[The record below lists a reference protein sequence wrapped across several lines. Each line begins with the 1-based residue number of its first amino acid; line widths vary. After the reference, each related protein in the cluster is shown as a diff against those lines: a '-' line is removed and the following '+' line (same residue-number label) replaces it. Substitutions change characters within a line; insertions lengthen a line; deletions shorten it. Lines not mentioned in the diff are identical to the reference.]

1 MISLWITENFKELKK
16 ICGRVSKLN
25 DYDDLL
31 QLCVEQFIK
40 NKKVIDL
47 PHKER
52 LYFFTKIVRNNFYS
66 SSSPYYRTYNF
77 QFQEINN
84 LELIDVPYQEPEA
97 NLEWVKKQLEELKNE
112 QWYYARL
119 FELFI
124 DEGGNM
130 TKLSKRTGIP
140 LNSVSRDLKKIRTI
154 LIEKRKKL

>member
-1 MISLWITENFKELKK
+1 MWITENFKELKK

-25 DYDDLL
+25 NYDDLL
-31 QLCVEQFIK
+31 QVCVEQFIK

-66 SSSPYYRTYNF
+66 KSSPYFRTYNF
-77 QFQEINN
+77 SHQEINN

-97 NLEWVKKQLEELKNE
+97 NLEWVKKQLEELKND
-112 QWYYARL
+112 QWYYVRL

-124 DEGGNM
+124 EEGANM
-130 TKLSKRTGIP
+130 TKLSRRTGIP
-140 LNSVSRDLKKIRTI
+140 LNSVSRDLKKIRAI